1 MLEGALR
8 LPNRSG
14 PRAPP
19 PSALEQIMLEDWDPM
34 EKCLSLSCIE
44 LVFFFLL
51 AILELG
57 ASVDASF

>member
-1 MLEGALR
+1 
-8 LPNRSG
+8 
-14 PRAPP
+14 
-19 PSALEQIMLEDWDPM
+19 MLEDWDPM